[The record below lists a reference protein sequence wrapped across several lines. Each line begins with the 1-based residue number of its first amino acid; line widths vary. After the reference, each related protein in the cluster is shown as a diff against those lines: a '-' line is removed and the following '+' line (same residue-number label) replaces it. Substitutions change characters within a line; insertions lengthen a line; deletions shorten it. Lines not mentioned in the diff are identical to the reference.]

1 LEHLDKPKKKRN
13 DIMIGIMMRSTLAV
27 ATVCFAVGAFNS
39 SWKHYYL
46 KYADEEDRTNGLVQ
60 EVKIMDEKKTKKGG
74 KK

>member
-1 LEHLDKPKKKRN
+1 
-13 DIMIGIMMRSTLAV
+13 MMRSTLAV

-60 EVKIMDEKKTKKGG
+60 EVKIIDEKKTKKGG